1 MRKRYIKRQKFQKK
15 IVPLCHILLNMES
28 LRPVFSIAIV
38 DSNILS
44 ALGLQQILKDMAPMV
59 DIRIFVTFSEMEVAN
74 NQFVHYFV
82 ASRIYFEHSA
92 FFRTR
97 LQQTIVLVNGDMQ
110 IQGVATLNVCQSEK
124 MVVKSIITLQR
135 QGHSDSSHRMST
147 DNGIVQLSPR
157 EQEVTILLT
166 KGLINKE
173 IADRMNISITTVIT
187 HRKNIMEKLHARSL
201 ADIIIYAVMNGYVN
215 LGGL

>member
-1 MRKRYIKRQKFQKK
+1 
-15 IVPLCHILLNMES
+15 MEN

-44 ALGLQQILKDMAPMV
+44 ALGLQQILTDMAPMV
-59 DIRIFVTFSEMEVAN
+59 DIRIFVTFSEMEAAKDR
-74 NQFVHYFV
+74 FVHYFV
-82 ASRIYFEHSA
+82 ASRIYFEHTA

-135 QGHSDSSHRMST
+135 QGHHDSHRMSA
-147 DNGIVQLSPR
+147 DSGSVQLSPR
-157 EQEVTILLT
+157 ELEVTILLT

-173 IADRMNISITTVIT
+173 IADRLNISITTVIT
-187 HRKNIMEKLHARSL
+187 HRKNIMEKLKARSL

-215 LGGL
+215 LGEL

>member
-135 QGHSDSSHRMST
+135 QGHSDSNHRMST

-157 EQEVTILLT
+157 ELEVTILLT

-215 LGGL
+215 LGEL

>member
-1 MRKRYIKRQKFQKK
+1 
-15 IVPLCHILLNMES
+15 MES

-59 DIRIFVTFSEMEVAN
+59 DIRIFVTFSEMEVAKS
-74 NQFVHYFV
+74 QFVHYFV
-82 ASRIYFEHSA
+82 ASRIYFEHTA

-124 MVVKSIITLQR
+124 EVVKSIITLQS
-135 QGHSDSSHRMST
+135 QGHPDSSHRMSA
-147 DNGIVQLSPR
+147 DSGIVQLSPR
-157 EQEVTILLT
+157 ELEVTILLT

-187 HRKNIMEKLHARSL
+187 HRKNIMEKLKARSL

-215 LGGL
+215 LGEL

>member
-1 MRKRYIKRQKFQKK
+1 
-15 IVPLCHILLNMES
+15 MES

-44 ALGLQQILKDMAPMV
+44 ALGLQQILTDMAPMV
-59 DIRIFVTFSEMEVAN
+59 DIRIFVTFSEMEVAKDR
-74 NQFVHYFV
+74 FVHYFV
-82 ASRIYFEHSA
+82 ASRIYFEHAA

-135 QGHSDSSHRMST
+135 QGHHDSGHRMST
-147 DNGIVQLSPR
+147 GSGTVQLSPR
-157 EQEVTILLT
+157 ELEVTILLT

-215 LGGL
+215 LGEL

>member
-1 MRKRYIKRQKFQKK
+1 MR
-15 IVPLCHILLNMES
+15 HILKNMES

-59 DIRIFVTFSEMEVAN
+59 DIRIFVTFSEMEVAKS
-74 NQFVHYFV
+74 QFVHYFV
-82 ASRIYFEHSA
+82 ASRIYFEHTA

-124 MVVKSIITLQR
+124 EVVKSIITLQR
-135 QGHSDSSHRMST
+135 QGHPDSSHRMSA
-147 DNGIVQLSPR
+147 DSGIVQLSPR
-157 EQEVTILLT
+157 ELEVTILLT

-187 HRKNIMEKLHARSL
+187 HRKNIMEKLKARSL

-215 LGGL
+215 LGEL

>member
-1 MRKRYIKRQKFQKK
+1 MD
-15 IVPLCHILLNMES
+15 S

-44 ALGLQQILKDMAPMV
+44 ALGLQQILTDMAPMV
-59 DIRIFVTFSEMEVAN
+59 DVRIFVTFSDMEAA
-74 NQFVHYFV
+74 QDRFVHYFV
-82 ASRIYFEHSA
+82 ASRIYFEHA
-92 FFRTR
+92 TFFRTR
-97 LQQTIVLVNGDMQ
+97 LQQTIVLVNGDLQ

-135 QGHSDSSHRMST
+135 QGHHDSAHRMSP
-147 DNGIVQLSPR
+147 GSGAVQLSPR
-157 EQEVTILLT
+157 EVEVTILLT

-215 LGGL
+215 LGEL

>member
-1 MRKRYIKRQKFQKK
+1 MRKHYIKRQNFQKK
-15 IVPLCHILLNMES
+15 IVPLRHILLNMES

-59 DIRIFVTFSEMEVAN
+59 DIRIFVTFSEMEVAKD
-74 NQFVHYFV
+74 QFVHYFV
-82 ASRIYFEHSA
+82 ASRIYFEHTA

-135 QGHSDSSHRMST
+135 QGHHDSSHRMSADSGT
-147 DNGIVQLSPR
+147 VQLSPR
-157 EQEVTILLT
+157 EVEVTILLT

-201 ADIIIYAVMNGYVN
+201 ADIIIFAVMNGYVN
-215 LGGL
+215 LGEL

>member
-1 MRKRYIKRQKFQKK
+1 M
-15 IVPLCHILLNMES
+15 MES

-44 ALGLQQILKDMAPMV
+44 ALGLQQILTDMAPIV
-59 DIRIFVTFSEMEVAN
+59 DIRIFVTFSEMEVAKER
-74 NQFVHYFV
+74 FVHYFV
-82 ASRIYFEHSA
+82 ASRIYFEHTS
-92 FFRTR
+92 FFRNH

-135 QGHSDSSHRMST
+135 QGHHDSGHRLSA
-147 DNGIVQLSPR
+147 GSGVVQLSPR
-157 EQEVTILLT
+157 ELEVTILLT

-215 LGGL
+215 LGEL